1 MQNAVGD
8 LMREIHDASFVER
21 VLLVEVHAYVQIRA
35 ATSRV
40 NRGGLIHDALLE
52 RLLLLVGPL
61 ARFWREVKLGK
72 LDAERSLSCSEKEI
86 RRLRLGRIGARN
98 LGHGPPQHL
107 QLETF
112 SALVAHN

>member
-1 MQNAVGD
+1 MPNAVGD

-21 VLLVEVHAYVQIRA
+21 VLLVEVHAYVEIRA

-52 RLLLLVGPL
+52 RLLLLVGPF
-61 ARFWREVKLGK
+61 ARFCREVKLGR
-72 LDAERSLSCSEKEI
+72 LDAERAFSCSEQEI
-86 RRLRLGRIGARN
+86 RRLSLGLIGARN

-112 SALVAHN
+112 SALVTHS